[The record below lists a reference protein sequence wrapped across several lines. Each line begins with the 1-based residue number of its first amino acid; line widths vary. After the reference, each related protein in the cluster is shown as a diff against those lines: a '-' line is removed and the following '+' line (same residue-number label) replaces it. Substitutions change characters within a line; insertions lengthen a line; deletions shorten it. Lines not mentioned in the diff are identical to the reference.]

1 MTIKYVIDTKLK
13 NTKMQSRLYNI
24 DEVIRL
30 IHQDR
35 TLIIAGDE
43 ELLDLLPKGNWIGGS
58 ACYFS
63 QVQGVVYTKDQL
75 FVWDM
80 TEVAE
85 DFKICT
91 YNEATIHTIGED
103 GFSHGFSFVIMP
115 VIQPILLTYALN
127 FHTYKDMYK
136 NPITGFISL
145 VPVED
150 IDRVPAKVY
159 NGTFDQNYGDAAAL
173 HVKLPQTK
181 RARLEVLNFFE
192 QDQPLGELRVLES
205 GFQVRDCTINGRKT
219 NLADYIKAKQLDVR
233 FPLTCKDGDTL
244 VNISIY
250 GVDHQKKLVLL
261 SAPVFKDKVYGFAK
275 AVDYN
280 RYADRYIAQLP
291 EDTSTIVYSCVCL
304 WHYLHGNLEGKSLKL
319 PGIFTGGELAWQLYN
334 QTAVNLIIEDVQ
346 V

>member
-1 MTIKYVIDTKLK
+1 
-13 NTKMQSRLYNI
+13 MQSTLYDI
-24 DEVIRL
+24 GEVIRL
-30 IHQDR
+30 IHQER
-35 TLIIAGDE
+35 TLILAGDE

-63 QVQGVVYTKDQL
+63 QEQGVVYTKDQL

-91 YNEATIHTIGED
+91 YNEASIHTIGED
-103 GFSHGFSFVIMP
+103 GFDHGFSFVIMP

-127 FHTYKDMYK
+127 FHTYKDIYK

-173 HVKLPQTK
+173 HIKLPLRK
-181 RARLEVLNFFE
+181 RARLDVLNFFE
-192 QDQPLGELRVLES
+192 QDEILGELRVLES
-205 GFQVRDCTINGRKT
+205 GFQVKACSINGIET
-219 NLADYIKAKQLDVR
+219 NLADYIKAKQFDVR
-233 FPLTCKDGDTL
+233 FPLTCKDGGRL

-261 SAPVFKDKVYGFAK
+261 SAPVFKDKVYRFAK
-275 AVDYN
+275 VLDYS
-280 RYADRYIAQLP
+280 RYADRYIAQIP
-291 EDTSTIVYSCVCL
+291 KDTSMIIYSCVCL
-304 WHYLHGNLEGKSLKL
+304 WHYLHGALAGKSLKL

-334 QTAVNLIIEDVQ
+334 QTAVNLIVEDVQ
-346 V
+346 F